1 MTIGPHGQMTHF
13 AKSRQWKGG
22 LFPSAIAAALVV
34 LPCIASAG
42 PPFITDDPE
51 PVELHNWEVY
61 LGTYDQRTSAGYS
74 GTAPHIEINYGALP
88 DLQLHTIVPLAYD
101 RPVDGPSHAGLGD
114 IELGAKWRFVQES
127 DTMPQIG
134 IFPLLEVPT
143 GDEHR
148 GLGSGYDQVF
158 LPVWIQKTAGD
169 WTAYGGGGYWINPG
183 SGNRN
188 YWFTGI
194 VVQYQICKPLAI
206 GGELFHATPS
216 TTSESSSSGFNIG
229 AIFDCTEHVHL
240 MASAGRDF
248 SGPDY
253 MLAYAALQLTF

>member
-1 MTIGPHGQMTHF
+1 M
-13 AKSRQWKGG
+13 
-22 LFPSAIAAALVV
+22 V
-34 LPCIASAG
+34 CAG

-61 LGTYDQRTSAGYS
+61 LGTIDQRTSAGYT
-74 GTAPHIEINYGALP
+74 GTAPHIEVNYGALT

-101 RPVDGPSHAGLGD
+101 RPAEGPGHAGLGD

-127 DTMPQIG
+127 DTTPQIG

-158 LPVWIQKTAGD
+158 LPVWIQKSAGD

-194 VVQYQICKPLAI
+194 VVQYQLCKKLAL
-206 GGELFHATPS
+206 GGELFHTTPS
-216 TTSESSSSGFNIG
+216 TASTSTSNGFNVG

-248 SGPDY
+248 SGPAD
-253 MLAYAALQLTF
+253 MLAYAAIQLTF

>member
-1 MTIGPHGQMTHF
+1 MTAENHDRTLLIAGSE
-13 AKSRQWKGG
+13 KRRLG
-22 LFPSAIAAALVV
+22 LCPAAMAAALAL
-34 LPCIASAG
+34 LPRMLCAG

-61 LGTYDQRTSAGYS
+61 LGTVDQRTSAGYT
-74 GTAPHIEINYGALP
+74 GTAPHIEVNYGAFP
-88 DLQLHTIVPLAYD
+88 DLQLHTIVPLAYEK
-101 RPVDGPSHAGLGD
+101 PTEGPGHAGLGD
-114 IELGAKWRFVQES
+114 IELGAKWRFIQES
-127 DTMPQIG
+127 DTTPQIG

-158 LPVWIQKTAGD
+158 LPVWIQKSAGD

-194 VVQYQICKPLAI
+194 VVQYQICKPLAL
-206 GGELFHATPS
+206 GGELFHTTPNTAS
-216 TTSESSSSGFNIG
+216 TSSSSGFNIG
-229 AIFDCTEHVHL
+229 AIYDCTEHVHL

-248 SGPDY
+248 SGPAD